1 MTPLILLANNTD
13 SPINI
18 AKDGFILQATAV
30 TAMWSIL
37 RMIGRDMCRLRSLT
51 GK

>member
-1 MTPLILLANNTD
+1 MTPLVLLANNTD

-18 AKDGFILQATAV
+18 AKTVLLQATAV